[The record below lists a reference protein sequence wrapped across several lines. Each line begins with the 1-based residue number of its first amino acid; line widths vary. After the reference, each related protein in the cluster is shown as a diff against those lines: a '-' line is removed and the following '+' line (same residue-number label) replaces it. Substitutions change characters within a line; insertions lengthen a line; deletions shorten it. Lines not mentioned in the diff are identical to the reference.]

1 MRPAPPLIP
10 IAELS
15 VDVLQAI
22 LEAGASSSTTQ
33 IVSAVRL
40 TCYGDS
46 HTIHRLTTLL
56 NSIFNLRIR
65 IGKRRRGTFLAF
77 QSGV

>member
-1 MRPAPPLIP
+1 MKDLIKYNFSNKGWIMRPAPPLIP

-40 TCYGDS
+40 VAKT
-46 HTIHRLTTLL
+46 
-56 NSIFNLRIR
+56 
-65 IGKRRRGTFLAF
+65 A
-77 QSGV
+77 VAA